1 LSYYNFKQSN
11 LHSRPRPSRA
21 RRWLRR
27 YVDTL
32 ADRLLARSASLIFK
46 DAPGVASDMKVA
58 ALVIRKLVAELRAT
72 HDHLTETLLSI
83 QLD

>member
-1 LSYYNFKQSN
+1 
-11 LHSRPRPSRA
+11 
-21 RRWLRR
+21 
-27 YVDTL
+27 
-32 ADRLLARSASLIFK
+32 
-46 DAPGVASDMKVA
+46 MKVA